1 MNTRM
6 IKTLLAIWEREMYE
20 YMNNLHVN
28 ALRLAVEPML
38 FIFIFGMGLGN
49 RVDMG
54 NISYID
60 FLAPGILFMVVTNN
74 SYMTISMRLMIAR
87 DWDKTL
93 INALTA
99 PVKPFEIVLGY
110 ILAGITQALAAAA
123 IFILLMSFFLGI
135 SFGCIP
141 LLVLFIVAIAAFF
154 SSLGVA
160 IAMWLDNPHH
170 LMVVTSL
177 VVMPMSF
184 FCGIFIPVTDLPE
197 WIQPVINI
205 IPLTKAVQGAR
216 SIASGIDDPYIL
228 QYLIYIIICTIIIF
242 LVSIYI
248 FKKKIII

>member
-1 MNTRM
+1 MNTRA
-6 IKTLLAIWEREMYE
+6 IQTVLAIWEREMYE
-20 YMNNLHVN
+20 YLSNLHIN
-28 ALRLAVEPML
+28 AMRLAVEPML

-49 RVDMG
+49 RVAMG
-54 NISYID
+54 NVSYME

-93 INALTA
+93 INALAA

-110 ILAGITQALAAAA
+110 ILAGVTQALAASA
-123 IFILLMSFFLGI
+123 IFILLMNYFFGM
-135 SFGCIP
+135 SFGNIP
-141 LLVLFIVAIAAFF
+141 LLVLFIIATAAFF
-154 SSLGVA
+154 SSLAVA

-184 FCGIFIPVTDLPE
+184 FCGIFIPVSDLPE
-197 WIQPVINI
+197 WIQPVIGA

-216 SIASGIDDPYIL
+216 AIVLGTDPFLL
-228 QYLIYIIICTIIIF
+228 QNLTYIIIFAIAVFLAGILVFKRKVII
-242 LVSIYI
+242 
-248 FKKKIII
+248 

>member
-1 MNTRM
+1 MNTRA
-6 IKTLLAIWEREMYE
+6 IKVVLAIWEREMYE
-20 YMNNLHVN
+20 YLNNLHVN
-28 ALRLAVEPML
+28 AMRLAVEPLL

-54 NISYID
+54 NVSYVE

-93 INALTA
+93 VNALTA

-110 ILAGITQALAAAA
+110 ILAGVTQALAASV
-123 IFILLMSFFLGI
+123 IFILLMNYLLGI
-135 SFGCIP
+135 SFGYIP
-141 LLVLFIVAIAAFF
+141 LLILFIVATAAFF
-154 SSLGVA
+154 SSLGIA

-184 FCGIFIPVTDLPE
+184 FCGIFIPVADLPE
-197 WIQPVINI
+197 WIQPVIEA
-205 IPLTKAVQGAR
+205 IPLTKAVQEAR
-216 SIASGIDDPYIL
+216 AIALATNDPYLL
-228 QYLIYIIICTIIIF
+228 QNLIYILIFTFAVF
-242 LVSIYI
+242 LVGIHI
-248 FKKKIII
+248 FKKKVIT

>member
-1 MNTRM
+1 MNTRT
-6 IKTLLAIWEREMYE
+6 IKAVLAIWEREMYE
-20 YMNNLHVN
+20 YLSNLHVN
-28 ALRLAVEPML
+28 AMRLAVEPML

-49 RVDMG
+49 RVAMG
-54 NISYID
+54 NVSYIE

-110 ILAGITQALAAAA
+110 ILAGVTQALAASA
-123 IFILLMSFFLGI
+123 IFILLMNYFLGM
-135 SFGCIP
+135 SFGYIP
-141 LLVLFIVAIAAFF
+141 LLVLFIIATAAFF

-160 IAMWLDNPHH
+160 VAMWLDNPHH

-177 VVMPMSF
+177 VIMPMNF
-184 FCGIFIPVTDLPE
+184 FCGIFIPVSDLPE
-197 WIQPVINI
+197 WVQPVIGA

-216 SIASGIDDPYIL
+216 AIVLGTDPYLL
-228 QYLIYIIICTIIIF
+228 QNLTYIIIFAIAVF
-242 LVSIYI
+242 LVGIHV
-248 FKKKIII
+248 FKRKVII

>member
-1 MNTRM
+1 MNTRT
-6 IKTLLAIWEREMYE
+6 IKAVLAIWEREMYE
-20 YMNNLHVN
+20 YLSNMHIN
-28 ALRLAVEPML
+28 AMRLAVEPML
-38 FIFIFGMGLGN
+38 FIFIFGIGLGN
-49 RVDMG
+49 RVSMD
-54 NISYID
+54 NISYIE

-110 ILAGITQALAAAA
+110 ILAGVTQALAASA
-123 IFILLMSFFLGI
+123 IFILLMNYFLGI
-135 SFGCIP
+135 SFGYIP
-141 LLVLFIVAIAAFF
+141 LLVLFIIATAAFF

-184 FCGIFIPVTDLPE
+184 FCGIFIPVSDLPE
-197 WIQPVINI
+197 WVQPVIGA

-216 SIASGIDDPYIL
+216 AIALGTDNPYLL
-228 QYLIYIIICTIIIF
+228 QNLIYIIIFTIAVF
-242 LVSIYI
+242 LVGIYI
-248 FKKKIII
+248 FQKKVIT

>member
-1 MNTRM
+1 MNIRT
-6 IKTLLAIWEREMYE
+6 IKAVLAIWEREMYE
-20 YMNNLHVN
+20 YLNNLHVN
-28 ALRLAVEPML
+28 AMRLAVEPLL

-49 RVDMG
+49 RVAMG
-54 NISYID
+54 NVSYVD

-110 ILAGITQALAAAA
+110 ILAGITQAMAASV
-123 IFILLMSFFLGI
+123 IFILLMSYFLGI

-141 LLVLFIVAIAAFF
+141 LLVLFIIAIAAFF

-184 FCGIFIPVTDLPE
+184 FCGIFIPVSDLPG
-197 WIQPVINI
+197 WVQPVIGA
-205 IPLTKAVQGAR
+205 IPLTKAVQEAR
-216 SIASGIDDPYIL
+216 AIALATGNPYLL
-228 QYLIYIIICTIIIF
+228 QNLIYIIIFAIAVF
-242 LVSIYI
+242 LVGMHV
-248 FKKKIII
+248 FKKKVII

>member
-1 MNTRM
+1 
-6 IKTLLAIWEREMYE
+6 MYE
-20 YMNNLHVN
+20 YLNNLHVN
-28 ALRLAVEPML
+28 AMRLAVEPLL

-54 NISYID
+54 NVSYVE

-93 INALTA
+93 VNALTA

-110 ILAGITQALAAAA
+110 IFAGVTQALAASI
-123 IFILLMSFFLGI
+123 IFILLMNYILGI
-135 SFGCIP
+135 SFGYIP
-141 LLVLFIVAIAAFF
+141 LLVLFIVATAAFF

-184 FCGIFIPVTDLPE
+184 FCGIFIPVADLPE
-197 WIQPVINI
+197 WIQPVIQA
-205 IPLTKAVQGAR
+205 IPLTKAVQEAR
-216 SIASGIDDPYIL
+216 AIALATNDPYLL
-228 QYLIYIIICTIIIF
+228 QNLIYIIIFAIAVF
-242 LVSIYI
+242 LVGVHV
-248 FKKKIII
+248 FKKKVIT

>member
-6 IKTLLAIWEREMYE
+6 IKVVLAIWEREMYE
-20 YMNNLHVN
+20 YLSNLHVN
-28 ALRLAVEPML
+28 AMRLAVEPML

-49 RVDMG
+49 RVAMG
-54 NISYID
+54 NVSYIE

-110 ILAGITQALAAAA
+110 ILAGVTQALAASA
-123 IFILLMSFFLGI
+123 IFILLMNYFLGI
-135 SFGCIP
+135 SFGHIP
-141 LLVLFIVAIAAFF
+141 ILVLFIIATAAFF

-177 VVMPMSF
+177 VVMPMNF
-184 FCGIFIPVTDLPE
+184 FCGIFIPVSDLPI
-197 WIQPVINI
+197 WIQPVIDA

-216 SIASGIDDPYIL
+216 AIALGTDPYIL
-228 QYLIYIIICTIIIF
+228 QNLTYIIIFAIVVFSI
-242 LVSIYI
+242 SIYI
-248 FKKKIII
+248 FKKKVII

>member
-1 MNTRM
+1 MNTRA
-6 IKTLLAIWEREMYE
+6 IKVVLAIWEREMYE
-20 YMNNLHVN
+20 YLNNLHVN
-28 ALRLAVEPML
+28 AMRLAVEPLL

-54 NISYID
+54 NVSYVE

-74 SYMTISMRLMIAR
+74 SYMTTSMRLMIAR

-93 INALTA
+93 VNALTA

-110 ILAGITQALAAAA
+110 IFAGVTQAMAASI
-123 IFILLMSFFLGI
+123 IFILLMNYILGI
-135 SFGCIP
+135 SFGYIP
-141 LLVLFIVAIAAFF
+141 LLVLFIVATAAFF

-184 FCGIFIPVTDLPE
+184 FCGIFIPVADLPE
-197 WIQPVINI
+197 WIQPVIKA
-205 IPLTKAVQGAR
+205 IPLTKAVQEAR
-216 SIASGIDDPYIL
+216 AIALATNDPYLL
-228 QYLIYIIICTIIIF
+228 QNLIYIIIFAIAVF
-242 LVSIYI
+242 LVGVHV
-248 FKKKIII
+248 FKKKVIT

>member
-1 MNTRM
+1 M

-54 NISYID
+54 NVSYID

-93 INALTA
+93 VNALTA

-110 ILAGITQALAAAA
+110 ILAGITQALAASA
-123 IFILLMSFFLGI
+123 IFIFFNELY
-135 SFGCIP
+135 FGNFFW
-141 LLVLFIVAIAAFF
+141 LYTFF
-154 SSLGVA
+154 SVIHYSNCSIFFISRSCNSYVA
-160 IAMWLDNPHH
+160 GQS
-170 LMVVTSL
+170 TS
-177 VVMPMSF
+177 SDG
-184 FCGIFIPVTDLPE
+184 C
-197 WIQPVINI
+197 NI
-205 IPLTKAVQGAR
+205 SCCHANELFLR
-216 SIASGIDDPYIL
+216 N
-228 QYLIYIIICTIIIF
+228 IYTG
-242 LVSIYI
+242 Y
-248 FKKKIII
+248 

>member
-1 MNTRM
+1 MNTRA
-6 IKTLLAIWEREMYE
+6 IKVVLAIWEREMYE
-20 YMNNLHVN
+20 YLNNLHVN
-28 ALRLAVEPML
+28 AMRLAVEPLL

-54 NISYID
+54 NVSYVE

-93 INALTA
+93 VNALTA

-110 ILAGITQALAAAA
+110 IFAGVTQAMAASI
-123 IFILLMSFFLGI
+123 IFILLMNYILGI
-135 SFGCIP
+135 SFGYIP
-141 LLVLFIVAIAAFF
+141 LLVLFIVATAAFF

-184 FCGIFIPVTDLPE
+184 FCGIFIPVADLPE
-197 WIQPVINI
+197 WIQPVIKA
-205 IPLTKAVQGAR
+205 IPLTKAVQEAR
-216 SIASGIDDPYIL
+216 AIALATNDPYLL
-228 QYLIYIIICTIIIF
+228 QNLIYIIIFAIAVF
-242 LVSIYI
+242 LVGVHV
-248 FKKKIII
+248 FKKKVIT